1 MGKLRVNIID
11 EGILQF
17 QFDPEES
24 NQYGYNIYAVLDG
37 KNALLIDAAFERHC
51 REVDGYLRDRGII
64 IDTVILSHFHHD
76 HMDGIRVL
84 KGIRKIGS
92 EDFFITLSKYSELT
106 DAEVF
111 TPEIL
116 VERDKFLV
124 YGEHTLMLSKTDGH
138 TPCTIFTEIDGKL
151 LHVSDEMI
159 LSNNGEPILPF
170 VGLQSNRKGVQSLER
185 IRSSGLPILPG
196 HGSPLRDKT
205 AIQTDIQNRIRY
217 LDNVFAS
224 SGNISY
230 QDAIENS
237 CEFLHHEWHR
247 YNCMR
252 Y

>member
-1 MGKLRVNIID
+1 VRVQNID

-17 QFDPEES
+17 QFDPEDG
-24 NQYGYNIYAVLDG
+24 NHYGYNIYAIRDG
-37 KNALLIDAAFERHC
+37 EKALLIDAAFERHC
-51 REVDGYLRDRGII
+51 QEADAYLRERGII

-84 KGIRKIGS
+84 KGVRKIGS
-92 EDFFITLSKYSELT
+92 EDYHMTLSKYSELT
-106 DAEVF
+106 DADVF
-111 TPEIL
+111 TPDTL
-116 VERDKFLV
+116 VERNKSLA
-124 YGEHTLMLSKTDGH
+124 YGEHRLVLSKTDGH
-138 TPCTIFTEIDGKL
+138 TPCTIFTEIDGKF
-151 LHVSDEMI
+151 LHVSDEII
-159 LSNNGEPILPF
+159 LSNKGEPLLPF

-185 IRSSGLPILPG
+185 IRLSGLPILPG
-196 HGSPLRDKT
+196 HGSPFRDKT